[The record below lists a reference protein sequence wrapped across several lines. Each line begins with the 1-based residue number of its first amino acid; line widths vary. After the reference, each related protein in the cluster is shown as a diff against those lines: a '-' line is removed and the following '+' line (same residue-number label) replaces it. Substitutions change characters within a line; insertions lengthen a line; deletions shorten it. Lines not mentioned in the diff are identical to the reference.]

1 MVLFGLLLVSVPVED
16 DTDDRSTS
24 GDPDSED
31 EATAFGIDWELG
43 LLLDDEL
50 SDLLMTVGLLFPSGS
65 STGGFIVVVD
75 DDVDVPTS
83 FSI

>member
-31 EATAFGIDWELG
+31 EAIAFGIDWELG

-50 SDLLMTVGLLFPSGS
+50 SDLLMTVGLLFPP
-65 STGGFIVVVD
+65 GGFIVVVVD